1 MNLPILSI
9 LNAIGGG
16 AEPSGQP
23 NKGILGSLGSDALR
37 FGKVLAASLDP
48 KAPSATVVGVL
59 GGLVNHGL
67 PIQTVVQ
74 QVAKSVLSYL
84 ASHGD
89 VPGSASAP
97 STQSNANLLGV
108 LEQALS
114 PPSHG
119 PPGHGPP
126 IDAFTVSDGV
136 GKVGAI
142 AARLTAIL
150 AAIAPGTQA
159 GQQSDISGQILDAV
173 TAKELPAPS
182 TDPTAKPSGD
192 VAGMVNA
199 LLQAVTDGFT
209 PGTPVKLPTPPDRP
223 IAGSGVDRLPPFP
236 SAEPPMASTHLPI
249 LAPTSNGGILPP
261 FPSAEPP
268 MAPTHPPILAP
279 ASTYGSASA
288 SLQGSTRT
296 APDLLARMLGRA
308 AQVDAQVNGTSAPA
322 AQNEAAASLDAAS
335 GIIQGTPQGAMPG
348 QPSSAML
355 ASLAL
360 FEHAAMTLSQN
371 GTDPQGQNSTSSG
384 GHESLGGNGSSTL
397 GLFGPSSAGS
407 MGFGGLVSNALAT
420 SLPATAP
427 APLPYAG
434 PGSQEILSQVIKG
447 MNLRT
452 VNGTTQEVR
461 LRLVP
466 EHLGDVAI
474 KLTLNGSNV
483 SASMVTQN
491 GDVRNALLAQQ
502 HHLARAFAAA
512 GMKLTGF
519 SVNVSGGNQEHANQQ
534 HGGRGM
540 GRRYVIHELSG
551 DALASQ
557 SLTDLAP
564 PLLSGATPGL
574 LNCLV

>member
-37 FGKVLAASLDP
+37 FGKVLAASLDS

-97 STQSNANLLGV
+97 STQSSANLLGV

-223 IAGSGVDRLPPFP
+223 IAGSGVDRLPSFP
-236 SAEPPMASTHLPI
+236 SAEPPMAPTHLPI

-279 ASTYGSASA
+279 ASTYGSAPA
-288 SLQGSTRT
+288 PLQGSTRT
-296 APDLLARMLGRA
+296 APDLLSRMLGRA

-420 SLPATAP
+420 SLPSTAP